1 MSEEKSKINYEN
13 YIHIPAFMVKDLKL
27 KGNELLVYAIIHG
40 FSQVQGN
47 NFYLDVDYM
56 AEFTNSTRQG
66 IFKNL
71 KSLLEKNLIVKE
83 NISFMGVNKVY
94 YRVNKVYNG
103 SKQSLQDSK
112 QSLQSES
119 TKFTDNNIY
128 NNNDL
133 IINNKKDNKRD
144 NKDNIYITENPKPKE
159 EKIKY
164 GEYMNVLLTETEY
177 NKLADN
183 FGIETRN
190 KAIKFLDEYIEEKG
204 YKSKSHNLAIRR
216 WVIDAINKNKNN
228 NNNQTKNR
236 FDKLDEID

>member
-71 KSLLEKNLIVKE
+71 KSLLEKKLIVKE

-128 NNNDL
+128 NNDL

-177 NKLADN
+177 NRLADDY
-183 FGIETRN
+183 GIETRK

-216 WVIDAINKNKNN
+216 WVIDAISKNKNE
-228 NNNQTKNR
+228 TKKRANSYTEEEW
-236 FDKLDEID
+236 KQA

>member
-1 MSEEKSKINYEN
+1 MSEKKSKINYEN

-94 YRVNKVYNG
+94 YRVNKVYNE
-103 SKQSLQDSK
+103 SKQSLQGSK

-128 NNNDL
+128 NNDL

-177 NKLADN
+177 NRLADDY
-183 FGIETRN
+183 GIETRK

-216 WVIDAINKNKNN
+216 WVIDAISKNKNN

>member
-177 NKLADN
+177 NRLADDY
-183 FGIETRN
+183 GIETRK

-216 WVIDAINKNKNN
+216 WVIDAINKKNN
-228 NNNQTKNR
+228 NNKSGG
-236 FDKLDEID
+236 FFEKLEDA